1 MSNTAPRYTEDCT
14 VRDSSTIWSDD
25 AGRIH
30 ILVGGTETVYKMDA
44 DTALDLA
51 GHLLDFAIGKLRDEA
66 KGATSRGDYYKDRA
80 EEAEQRADAL
90 QAQLDKITEGY

>member
-1 MSNTAPRYTEDCT
+1 MTSYTEDCT

-30 ILVGGTETVYKMDA
+30 ILVGSTETVYKMDA
-44 DTALDLA
+44 DTALDIA

-66 KGATSRGDYYKDRA
+66 KDAASRGDYFKRTA
-80 EEAEQRADAL
+80 EEAEQRANAL

>member
-1 MSNTAPRYTEDCT
+1 MTSYTEDCT

-30 ILVGGTETVYKMDA
+30 ILVGGTETVYKMDT
-44 DTALDLA
+44 DTALDIA

-66 KGATSRGDYYKDRA
+66 REATSRGDYFKAAA
-80 EEAEQRADAL
+80 EEAEQRANAL

>member
-1 MSNTAPRYTEDCT
+1 MSDTAPRYTEDCT

-30 ILVGGTETVYKMDA
+30 ILVGSTETVYKMDA
-44 DTALDLA
+44 DTALDIA

-66 KGATSRGDYYKDRA
+66 KDAASRGDYFKRTA

-90 QAQLDKITEGY
+90 QAQLDKVTEGY

>member
-1 MSNTAPRYTEDCT
+1 MSDTAPRYTEDCT

-30 ILVGGTETVYKMDA
+30 ILVGSTETVYKMDA
-44 DTALDLA
+44 DTALDIA

-66 KGATSRGDYYKDRA
+66 KDAASRGDYFKRTA
-80 EEAEQRADAL
+80 EEAEQRANAL

>member
-1 MSNTAPRYTEDCT
+1 MTDTAPAYTEDCT

-44 DTALDLA
+44 DTALDIA
-51 GHLLDFAIGKLRDEA
+51 GHLLDFAIDRLRTEA
-66 KGATSRGDYYKDRA
+66 KNERSRADYYKSKVDEA
-80 EEAEQRADAL
+80 EERESTL

>member
-1 MSNTAPRYTEDCT
+1 MTSYTEDCT

-44 DTALDLA
+44 DTALDIA

-66 KGATSRGDYYKDRA
+66 RDAVSRGDYFKRTA

>member
-1 MSNTAPRYTEDCT
+1 MTSYTEDCT

-44 DTALDLA
+44 DTALDIA
-51 GHLLDFAIGKLRDEA
+51 GHLLDFVIDRYRTEA
-66 KGATSRGDYYKDRA
+66 KQAVSRGDYFKAAA
-80 EEAEQRADAL
+80 EEAEQRANAL